1 MTEEEV
7 RTRWEAERPIFGAW
21 GDYVRSRIESNLERL
36 LSVENPPVNLWY
48 FLKIPVEPRL
58 KEAKSLIDKALFRDK
73 PYADPYG
80 DITDKVGMRFVI
92 LLSRDIALVQQ
103 AIDGCDDWEASKDRD
118 YEEER
123 RERPL
128 EFAYQSVHYVVRAKK
143 EIHHA
148 GFTIPLGTPC
158 EIQIRTLLQH
168 AHSELTHDTIY
179 KPKKSASA
187 ETRRTVAKSMALIE
201 AADDFFVIVMDDLA
215 AASKPFRDA
224 LNALARGYQKH
235 VGADPE
241 IEKSNMLII
250 EAFAD
255 RIPVDLSDRLDR
267 LIQQKGYIP
276 TSIAKRRDTHHLY
289 RQPAILLAYLLA
301 SAKPAETKSLWPLT
315 EDELRSVYLDL
326 GISFDNC

>member
-7 RTRWEAERPIFGAW
+7 RTRWEAERPIFSAW
-21 GDYVRSRIESNLERL
+21 AEYVRSRIESYLERL
-36 LSVENPPVNLWY
+36 LSRDAPPVSLSY
-48 FLKIPVEPRL
+48 FLKIPAEPRL
-58 KEAKSLIDKALFRDK
+58 KEAKSLVDKALFRNK

-80 DITDKVGMRFVI
+80 EITDKVGMRFVV
-92 LLSRDIALVQQ
+92 LLSREIALVQQ
-103 AIDGCDDWEASKDRD
+103 AIEDCDDWEASKDRD

-148 GFTIPLGTPC
+148 GFTIPPGAPC
-158 EIQIRTLLQH
+158 EIQVRTLLQH

-187 ETRRTVAKSMALIE
+187 ETKRTVAKSMALIE

-215 AASKPFRDA
+215 AASKPFREA
-224 LNALARGYQKH
+224 MNALARGYEKY
-235 VGADPE
+235 VGAASE
-241 IEKSNMLII
+241 AEKSNMLII

-255 RIPVDLSDRLDR
+255 RIPLDLADRLDR
-267 LIQQKGYIP
+267 LIQQKSYIP
-276 TSIAKRRDTHHLY
+276 TCIAKRRDTHHLY
-289 RQPAILLAYLLA
+289 RQPVILLAYLLA
-301 SAKPAETKSLWPLT
+301 SSKPAETKSLWPLT
-315 EDELRSVYLDL
+315 DDEIRSVYMDL
-326 GISFDNC
+326 GISFDHC